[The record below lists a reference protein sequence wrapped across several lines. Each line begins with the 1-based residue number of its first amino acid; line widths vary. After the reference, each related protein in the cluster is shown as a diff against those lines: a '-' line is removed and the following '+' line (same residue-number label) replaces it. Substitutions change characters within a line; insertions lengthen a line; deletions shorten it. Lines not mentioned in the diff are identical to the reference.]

1 MNTLQKAFKRVSSI
15 AEEAAKYEF
24 ADQFSQLR
32 SELTKAF
39 AYIEPKKA
47 RGIGALNAPV
57 RDVEKLMQDLKSASL
72 SEAEAIISQI
82 KNKKVEIQQSLKTI
96 EDDIDVIDRMTN
108 SLKQELKPLEALAI
122 EMGGKPQQVP
132 LWKQGMQVI
141 DMGRQV
147 IMQYSMLRND
157 MRQFLNEIK

>member
-24 ADQFSQLR
+24 SNQFATLR
-32 SELTKAF
+32 SELMKAF
-39 AYIEPKKA
+39 SFIEPKKA

-57 RDVEKLMQDLKSASL
+57 REIERLMQDLKSASL
-72 SEAEAIISQI
+72 SEVESIVSQI
-82 KNKKVEIQQSLKTI
+82 KNKKLEVQQSLKTI
-96 EDDIDVIDRMTN
+96 EDDIDIIDRMTN
-108 SLKQELKPLEALAI
+108 SIKQELKPLEALAI

-132 LWKQGMQVI
+132 LWKQGMQVV

-147 IMQYSMLRND
+147 ILQYSMLRND

>member
-1 MNTLQKAFKRVSSI
+1 MKTIQKAFNRISSI

-24 ADQFSQLR
+24 SNQFATLR
-32 SELTKAF
+32 SELMKAF
-39 AYIEPKKA
+39 SFIEPKKA

-57 RDVEKLMQDLKSASL
+57 REIERLMQDLKSASL
-72 SEAEAIISQI
+72 SQVESIVSQI
-82 KNKKVEIQQSLKTI
+82 KNKKIEVEQSLKTI
-96 EDDIDVIDRMTN
+96 EDDIDIIDRMTN
-108 SLKQELKPLEALAI
+108 SIKQELKPLEALAI

-147 IMQYSMLRND
+147 ILEYSMLRND
-157 MRQFLNEIK
+157 MRQFLKEIK